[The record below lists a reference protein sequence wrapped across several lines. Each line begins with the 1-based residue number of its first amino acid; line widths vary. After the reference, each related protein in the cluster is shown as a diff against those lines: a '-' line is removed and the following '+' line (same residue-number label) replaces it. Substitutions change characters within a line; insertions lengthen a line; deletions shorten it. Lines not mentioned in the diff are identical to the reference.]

1 MQQKESFFRSIGRD
15 NRYIVGNL
23 FYAYFAQ
30 GFALIM
36 LGAILPVLKADYAL
50 DYQVGGM
57 LLSVQSVGYAVAGLG
72 AGFLPLYFGLKNS
85 FILLTSGV
93 AIGMGMLLVSGNPVW
108 LLIAMALI
116 GISKGAVTNY
126 NNQIMSDLARGNAG
140 PLNMLH
146 AFFAIGAC
154 IAPFAVLFCS
164 KVDASGWRL
173 AAAIAA
179 AAAVLGLLAMSRM
192 KLDNTRASG
201 GKAEKS
207 AVSFGFFREK
217 IFWVTV
223 LIVFFYQCIE
233 ASMMGWLTS
242 FFVDSGVMTNDFAQV
257 VTSALWI
264 ALLVGRFSCSGLALR
279 FRPYQ
284 MIVVMAAG
292 QLGFLY
298 LLIHSHSFAMM
309 MVATVGLGLSMS
321 GMYGTSVS
329 NAGDLFA
336 RYPVCMGFF
345 VLLTSMGAVV
355 APSAVGMVANVAGMR
370 TGLAVLLI
378 AAVALIVMAVYNA
391 VMVCGRAV
399 RKHAVK
405 HHA

>member
-1 MQQKESFFRSIGRD
+1 MEQKESFFRSIGRD
-15 NRYIVGNL
+15 NLYIVGNL

-36 LGAILPVLKADYAL
+36 LGAILPMLKADYAL
-50 DYQVGGM
+50 NYQVGGM
-57 LLSVQSVGYAVAGLG
+57 LLSVQSVGYAAAGLG
-72 AGFLPLYFGLKNS
+72 AGFLPLYFGLKRS

-93 AIGMGMLLVSGNPVW
+93 AIGMGMLLASGNPVW

-140 PLNMLH
+140 PLNLLH

-154 IAPFAVLFCS
+154 LAPLAVLLCAR
-164 KVDASGWRL
+164 VDASGWRL
-173 AAAIAA
+173 AAAVAT

-192 KLDNTRASG
+192 KLDGASSG
-201 GKAEKS
+201 GEAES
-207 AVSFGFFREK
+207 APVSFGFFREK

-233 ASMMGWLTS
+233 ASLMGWLTS

-264 ALLVGRFSCSGLALR
+264 ALLAGRFGCSAVAVR

-284 MIVVMAAG
+284 MILVMAAG

-298 LLIHSHSFAMM
+298 LLVHSRSFGMM

-355 APSAVGMVANVAGMR
+355 APSAVGVVANVAGMR
-370 TGLAVLLI
+370 AGLAVLLI
-378 AAVALIVMAVYNA
+378 AAVALISMAVYNA
-391 VMVCGRAV
+391 VMICGRV
-399 RKHAVK
+399 RAKRVARHSL
-405 HHA
+405 